1 MCFVH
6 VPPVFLCFPHG
17 CNDVLQHIYILELG
31 SCVLAINL
39 FCDFLVLVLVSL
51 QTTHVLWVNNVY
63 NSWVV

>member
-1 MCFVH
+1 MFAGPLTSREH
-6 VPPVFLCFPHG
+6 AASL
-17 CNDVLQHIYILELG
+17 LELG

>member
-1 MCFVH
+1 MMEHLFICLAHIGVVLMYFV
-6 VPPVFLCFPHG
+6 
-17 CNDVLQHIYILELG
+17 ELG

-51 QTTHVLWVNNVY
+51 QTTHVLWLYNVY